1 MTTVRNLFFL
11 LSITIFAIATL
22 VLTIFNYDPNMADGS
37 IFTQFYISLL
47 ISLTGIIALI
57 ILFLRYRFSK
67 NNLFLKNFWPAIR
80 QGFFVAAA
88 LTLLLFL
95 LGLKVLDSF
104 VGISFLIVIILLE
117 LFFQTKKN

>member
-1 MTTVRNLFFL
+1 
-11 LSITIFAIATL
+11 
-22 VLTIFNYDPNMADGS
+22 MADGS